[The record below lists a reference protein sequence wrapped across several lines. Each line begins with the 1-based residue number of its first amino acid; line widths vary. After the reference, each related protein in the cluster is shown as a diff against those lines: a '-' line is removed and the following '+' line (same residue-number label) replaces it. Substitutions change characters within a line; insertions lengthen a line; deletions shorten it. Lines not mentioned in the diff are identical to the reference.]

1 MKFSILSLLLIP
13 SAFAQMPSVPCIPAP
28 APANAANQG
37 QGRGPVSRPVPPQ
50 QSATDLAEIA
60 KLMDLPPWGQNLADG
75 AYSNGPAYPT
85 APELAKR
92 AGVPEGKVIEF
103 VMNSSESKF
112 YPGVNG
118 AFQRHVC
125 VYVPGGYV
133 AGSELPVIVSADAYG
148 MRYNLLNAVLVSR

>member
-1 MKFSILSLLLIP
+1 MKFPILSLLLIA
-13 SAFAQMPSVPCIPAP
+13 SAFAQMPSVPCIR
-28 APANAANQG
+28 AAGASSCKRRQSRTG
-37 QGRGPVSRPVPPQ
+37 PGAGGRTRSPPQ
-50 QSATDLAEIA
+50 SAADVAEIA
-60 KLMDLPPWGQNLADG
+60 KLMDLPAWGQNLANGD
-75 AYSNGPAYPT
+75 YSNGPAYPT

-125 VYVPGGYV
+125 VYVPAGYV
-133 AGSELPVIVSADAYG
+133 AGSRTSGDRFRRRLRHA
-148 MRYNLLNAVLVSR
+148 L